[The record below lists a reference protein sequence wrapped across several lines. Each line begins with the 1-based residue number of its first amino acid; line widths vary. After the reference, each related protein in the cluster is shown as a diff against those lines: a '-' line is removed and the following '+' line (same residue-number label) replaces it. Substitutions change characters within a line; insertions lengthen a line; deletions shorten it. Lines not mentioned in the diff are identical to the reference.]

1 MIENDIWPELKAAKC
16 NGGGGCMVVRKVAG
30 LYVVT
35 DTKTGQCLVFSR
47 REYAAHRRQVLEGSW
62 PQVLLRL
69 VKQALLLAQPAVYV
83 ARLVGHMLVQI
94 WR

>member
-1 MIENDIWPELKAAKC
+1 MTENENWPEVNRAKC
-16 NGGGGCMVVRKVAG
+16 NGGGGCLVVRKIAG
-30 LYVVT
+30 VYVLE

-69 VKQALLLAQPAVYV
+69 GKQGLLLAQPAVY
-83 ARLVGHMLVQI
+83 AGRLVRHLLAQL

>member
-1 MIENDIWPELKAAKC
+1 MIENDNWAELKPAKC

-30 LYVVT
+30 VYVIT

-47 REYAAHRRQVLEGSW
+47 REYAAHRRQVLESSW
-62 PQVLLRL
+62 PRVLLRL
-69 VKQALLLAQPAVYV
+69 VQQALPLAEPAVYV
-83 ARLVGHMLVQI
+83 VRLVRHMLAQI